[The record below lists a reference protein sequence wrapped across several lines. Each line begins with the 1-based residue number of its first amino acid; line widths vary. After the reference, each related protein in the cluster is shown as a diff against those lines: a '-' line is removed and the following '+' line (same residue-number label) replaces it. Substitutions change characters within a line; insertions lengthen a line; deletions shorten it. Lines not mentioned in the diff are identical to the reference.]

1 MRVKRS
7 EKAGLRSHQ
16 FMANRW
22 ENVETVTAFIFLGS
36 KITSDSDCDEIKV
49 NIMGIEEV
57 DRDVY
62 SFRISYRTTKAELEK
77 STLLRRLRSQ
87 QSN

>member
-1 MRVKRS
+1 MGTKEKNLWMRVKRS

-36 KITSDSDCDEIKV
+36 KITSDSDCDEIK
-49 NIMGIEEV
+49 
-57 DRDVY
+57 DAC
-62 SFRISYRTTKAELEK
+62 FLEGK
-77 STLLRRLRSQ
+77 L
-87 QSN
+87 